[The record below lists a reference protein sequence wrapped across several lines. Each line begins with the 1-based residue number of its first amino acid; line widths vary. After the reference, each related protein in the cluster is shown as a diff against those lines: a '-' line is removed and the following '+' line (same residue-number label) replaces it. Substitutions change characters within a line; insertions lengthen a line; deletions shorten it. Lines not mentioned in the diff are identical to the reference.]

1 MSNSRQSQQI
11 KLAFAPRQIIQL
23 MYRCNKYS
31 ILDFD
36 CCIKR
41 NVGRMGLSFYYKVLL
56 GLVIYKVTRTMKT
69 ISVSDSDSEI
79 VKNEEI

>member
-1 MSNSRQSQQI
+1 
-11 KLAFAPRQIIQL
+11 
-23 MYRCNKYS
+23 
-31 ILDFD
+31 
-36 CCIKR
+36 
-41 NVGRMGLSFYYKVLL
+41 MGLSFYYKVLL